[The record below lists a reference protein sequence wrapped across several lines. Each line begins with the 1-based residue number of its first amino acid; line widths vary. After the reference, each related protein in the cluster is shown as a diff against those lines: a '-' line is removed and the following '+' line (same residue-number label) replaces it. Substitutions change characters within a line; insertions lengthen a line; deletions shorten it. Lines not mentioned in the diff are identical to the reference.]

1 MVADETASALHCL
14 QRHLAL
20 PGPLR
25 LVHLKWL
32 RWRKPALANRIARLL
47 QAGHRKKCS
56 LLDRSPQSSLSRTG
70 APSHIDVE
78 LAPGDRLGHWR
89 IDSLLGQGGMGSVH
103 LAHRDD
109 GAYRQSVA
117 IKRIRIDG
125 TAHPPTDA
133 FLREREILA
142 KLSHPGICRLIDGG
156 LDADDRPW
164 LAMELIDGAP
174 IDLWCDRRRRT
185 IPERVA
191 QFLQVCDAVQYAH
204 KHGVLHGDIKPAN
217 LLVDDD
223 GFVKLLDFGVASLM
237 NDSEGDGAALRGM
250 TEAYAAPERI
260 AQESPGFA
268 SDIYSLGAVLCKL
281 VFGSHPATS
290 PIPFLCNLLPEAAF
304 DTEALI
310 GSATPAILQARK
322 LTTRK
327 SLARLLHSDLD
338 AILRKCLQPAPEHR
352 YATAADLAV
361 DLKGWLQARPVSAVA
376 GHPGYRLGKLVRR
389 HRFAAAAIACLS
401 LGLTATLGVQWLKH
415 RQNERDIAALSLV
428 FEESLGSA
436 AMSGLGETGL
446 NPRVLLGRTES
457 KLRELRDDQNDNT
470 MAYGLLTLSRN
481 YITIGDYAHALELG
495 EEARTLGEDNPT
507 IQARADATR
516 AVALNQQARHA
527 EAEAICRHA
536 LQENSGLFHRAFED
550 RPTRIALTAELSRA
564 LWHQGRHDEALAL
577 LDGALQA
584 SHRLRGDA
592 SRLLPE
598 LLTLRAQWHTDI
610 YDTTTAKAELDE
622 AIRLSAQRHP
632 QVANNARLTLV
643 RTLLRMNKQ
652 PEARAIAIETLATFE
667 KVYGMQHPET
677 GRALLACSEATMH
690 AVAIEEEQVRA
701 ALGYAKRAMEV
712 LGPSLG
718 QRHPYYTEALKY
730 IASAR
735 ALLSDG
741 RPEDIIAQARRSVA
755 LLASSRGATMEQT
768 ISAKITLANI
778 LSEFSIDLDDRTL
791 LDESLAL
798 YEDIARETGRR
809 KLPIPH
815 VLSIYARALSDA
827 GRTTRAKAV
836 IRRANAEIRR
846 YLGANHPYLVFN
858 ELLLAKM
865 AIDAGT
871 DGEAIAPLEDILRI
885 TAAKPGD
892 SKTIK
897 LARFGAMYMR
907 AGIYQRQ
914 NASVDARGLLIEAIA
929 FGTTIHGDPEHPK
942 LRELREQLAR
952 LPPVPQIPAAASPA
966 PTNVLRKPR

>member
-1 MVADETASALHCL
+1 MPADDTASALHCL

-25 LVHLKWL
+25 TPHLQWL
-32 RWRKPALANRIARLL
+32 RWRNPAMADRIARLL
-47 QAGHRKKCS
+47 QAGHRKDGS
-56 LLDRSPQSSLSRTG
+56 LLDRTPQSSLSRTST
-70 APSHIDVE
+70 PSHIETD
-78 LAPGDRLGHWR
+78 LAPGDRLGPWR
-89 IDSLLGQGGMGSVH
+89 IVSLLGQGGMGCVH

-117 IKRIRIDG
+117 IKRIRME
-125 TAHPPTDA
+125 TTTRPQTDA

-156 LDADDRPW
+156 LDTDDRPW

-174 IDLWCDRRRRT
+174 IDRWCDRRRRT
-185 IPERVA
+185 IPERVT
-191 QFLQVCDAVQYAH
+191 QFLQVCDAVHYAH

-237 NDSEGDGAALRGM
+237 SDSDGDGTALLGM

-281 VFGSHPATS
+281 VFGSPPATS
-290 PIPFLCNLLPEAAF
+290 PIPFLCNLLPETAF

-327 SLARLLHSDLD
+327 SLARLVHSDLD
-338 AILRKCLQPAPEHR
+338 AILRKCMQPAPEHR
-352 YATAADLAV
+352 YATAADLAA

-389 HRFAAAAIACLS
+389 HRFAATTIVFLS
-401 LGLTATLGVQWLKH
+401 LGLAATLGVQWLKH
-415 RQNERDIAALSLV
+415 RQNERDMAALSLV

-495 EEARTLGEDNPT
+495 EEARALGEDNPT

-516 AVALNQQARHA
+516 AVALNQQARHV
-527 EAEAICRHA
+527 EAETICRHA
-536 LQENSGLFHRAFED
+536 LRENTGLFHRAFED
-550 RPTRIALTAELSRA
+550 RPTRIALNAELSRA

-577 LDGALQA
+577 LDEALEA
-584 SHRLRGDA
+584 SRRLRGDA
-592 SRLLPE
+592 TRLLPE

-610 YDTTTAKAELDE
+610 YDTATAKAELDE

-652 PEARAIAIETLATFE
+652 PEAKALAIETLATFE
-667 KVYGMQHPET
+667 KIYGMQHPET

-690 AVAIEEEQVRA
+690 AVAIEEGQVRR
-701 ALGYAKRAMEV
+701 ALDYAKRAMEI
-712 LGPSLG
+712 LGQSLG
-718 QRHPYYTEALKY
+718 QQHPYYTESLKY

-798 YEDIARETGRR
+798 YEDIARETERR

-827 GRTTRAKAV
+827 GRTTRAKA
-836 IRRANAEIRR
+836 IIHRANAEIRR
-846 YLGANHPYLVFN
+846 YLGADHPYLIFN

-865 AIDAGT
+865 AIDSGA
-871 DGEAIAPLEDILRI
+871 DSEAITPLEDILRI

-907 AGIYQRQ
+907 AGIHERQ
-914 NASVDARGLLIEAIA
+914 NASTDARELLIEAIA
-929 FGTTIHGDPEHPK
+929 FGMTIHGDPEHPK

-952 LPPVPQIPAAASPA
+952 LPPAPQMPGEASPA
-966 PTNVLRKPR
+966 ATNVLRRPR

>member
-1 MVADETASALHCL
+1 MGAEDTAGILRSL

-25 LVHLKWL
+25 APHLWWL
-32 RWRKPALANRIARLL
+32 HWRKPAMADRLALLL
-47 QAGHRKKCS
+47 QAEHRNDNS
-56 LLDRSPQSSLSRTG
+56 LLDRTPQSSLPRTS
-70 APSHIDVE
+70 APSHADVD
-78 LAPGDRLGHWR
+78 LTPGDRLGPWR
-89 IDSLLGQGGMGSVH
+89 IDSLLGQGGMGCVH

-117 IKRIRIDG
+117 IKRIRIE
-125 TAHPPTDA
+125 AASRPPTDA

-142 KLSHPGICRLIDGG
+142 KLSHPGISRLIDGG
-156 LDADDRPW
+156 LDAGDRPW

-174 IDLWCDRRRRT
+174 IDRWCDHRRRT
-185 IPERVA
+185 IVERVTLL
-191 QFLQVCDAVQYAH
+191 LQVCDAVQYAH
-204 KHGVLHGDIKPAN
+204 KHGVVHGDIKPAN

-223 GFVKLLDFGVASLM
+223 GLVRLLDFGVASLL
-237 NDSEGDGAALRGM
+237 SDGESDGTVRLGM
-250 TEAYAAPERI
+250 TAAYAAPERI

-268 SDIYSLGAVLCKL
+268 SDIYSLGAVLCEL
-281 VFGSHPATS
+281 VFDTPPTAS
-290 PIPFLCNLLPEAAF
+290 PIPLLCNLLSEDAF

-310 GSATPAILQARK
+310 DGATPAALRARG
-322 LTTRK
+322 LSSRR

-338 AILRKCLQPAPEHR
+338 AILRKCLQPVPEQR
-352 YATAADLAV
+352 YATAADLAA

-376 GHPGYRLGKLVRR
+376 GRPGYRLGKLVRR

-401 LGLTATLGVQWLKH
+401 LGLTATLGGQWLKH
-415 RQNERDIAALSLV
+415 RQNERDMAALSLV

-436 AMSGLGETGL
+436 AMSGLGEAGL

-457 KLRELRDDQNDNT
+457 KLRESRNDHNDNT

-516 AVALNQQARHA
+516 AIALNQQARHV
-527 EAEAICRHA
+527 EAETICRRA
-536 LQENSGLFHRAFED
+536 LQENTGFLDRAFED
-550 RPTRIALTAELSRA
+550 RPTRIGLTTELARA
-564 LWHQGRHDEALAL
+564 RWHQGRHDEALTL
-577 LDGALQA
+577 LDEALEA
-584 SHRLRGDA
+584 SRYLRGDA
-592 SRLLPE
+592 SRMLPE

-610 YDTTTAKAELDE
+610 YDTTTAEAELDQ
-622 AIRLSAQRHP
+622 AIRLGGERYP
-632 QVANNARLTLV
+632 QVANNARLALV
-643 RTLLRMNKQ
+643 RTLLRMNRQ
-652 PEARAIAIETLATFE
+652 PEARSLAIETLAAFE
-667 KVYGMQHPET
+667 KTYGMRHPET
-677 GRALLACSEATMH
+677 GRALLACSEATLH
-690 AVAIEEEQVRA
+690 AVAIDEAQVRQ
-701 ALGYAKRAMEV
+701 ALAYSKRAMDV
-712 LGPSLG
+712 LGQSLG
-718 QRHPYYTEALKY
+718 RQHPYYTESLKY
-730 IASAR
+730 TASAR

-741 RPEDIIAQARRSVA
+741 RPEDIIAQARQSVA
-755 LLASSRGATMEQT
+755 LLASSRGATLEQT

-798 YEDIARETGRR
+798 YEDIARETERR

-815 VLSIYARALSDA
+815 VLSIYARALNDA
-827 GRTTRAKAV
+827 GRTADAKR
-836 IRRANAEIRR
+836 IIQRANTEIRR
-846 YLGANHPYLVFN
+846 YLGADHPYLVFN
-858 ELLLAKM
+858 ELLSAKM
-865 AIDAGT
+865 AIDAGA

-907 AGIYQRQ
+907 AGIHQRQ
-914 NASVDARGLLIEAIA
+914 NASADARGLLTEAIA

-942 LRELREQLAR
+942 IRELREQLAR
-952 LPPVPQIPAAASPA
+952 LPPPTRMPDGASPGA
-966 PTNVLRKPR
+966 TAALRQPR